1 MSKTSNVHPGVHAIY
16 KQIVS
21 VDPGVMYVDQVIEGQ
36 PIWAYAEEDLI
47 DIATELL
54 QNLSEIVPS
63 FMLPSAERL
72 VQHFLET
79 QGDACE

>member
-1 MSKTSNVHPGVHAIY
+1 MPKTSNVHPGVHAIF
-16 KQIVS
+16 KQIAL
-21 VDPGVMYVDQVIEGQ
+21 VDPGVMYVDQVVEGQ
-36 PIWAYAEEDLI
+36 EIWAYAEEDLI

-63 FMLPSAERL
+63 FMLPSPERL

-79 QGDACE
+79 QGDALE